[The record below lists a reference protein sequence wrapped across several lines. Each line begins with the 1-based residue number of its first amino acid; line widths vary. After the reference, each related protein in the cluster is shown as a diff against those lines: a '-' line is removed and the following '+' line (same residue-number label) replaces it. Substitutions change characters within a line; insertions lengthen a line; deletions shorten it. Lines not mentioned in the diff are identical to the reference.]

1 MHALLFIDLRYSCLT
16 ERFYLSFS
24 ISSQRHKAYVKVAP
38 YGFDCVEHNHV
49 QKFIIFS
56 SFKMRSQNSAT

>member
-1 MHALLFIDLRYSCLT
+1 MHGQEIFQVFTGL
-16 ERFYLSFS
+16 
-24 ISSQRHKAYVKVAP
+24 KVAP

-56 SFKMRSQNSAT
+56 SCKERSQNSAT

>member
-1 MHALLFIDLRYSCLT
+1 MSSDGENEGGQQNTAASMAH
-16 ERFYLSFS
+16 S
-24 ISSQRHKAYVKVAP
+24 IPIRPMPEFKVAP

-56 SFKMRSQNSAT
+56 SYKVRSQNSAT